1 MSKLRSRSTLSLGRL
16 PARPA
21 AGLGELIHLKLPR
34 PTARTLAQ
42 RLAACRDPLE
52 VIVDRVMHDAR
63 YLPDEPRLRT
73 STPIGLSMPKAKIRP
88 MQPTAGSIG
97 KRKLAR
103 KAA

>member
-1 MSKLRSRSTLSLGRL
+1 MSKLRSRSTLSPGRS

-21 AGLGELIHLKLPR
+21 IAMGELIHLKLPR

-63 YLPDEPRLRT
+63 YLPDEPRQRVA
-73 STPIGLSMPKAKIRP
+73 TPIGLSMPKAKPRAALLP
-88 MQPTAGSIG
+88 AGAIG
-97 KRKLAR
+97 KRGLAK